1 MAVLTERAEA
11 SVDGIASP
19 ADVNLPL
26 GFALV
31 AERLVASIAV
41 EPVKRLAAR
50 RLVTHESFAAV
61 TPTTSFCFVSL
72 QAVYTE
78 RVASTRRT

>member
-1 MAVLTERAEA
+1 MAVLTDRAEA
-11 SVDGIASP
+11 SVDVIASP
-19 ADVNLPL
+19 ADVNPPL

-31 AERLVASIAV
+31 AERLVAFIAV
-41 EPVKRLAAR
+41 EPVKRLAAN

-61 TPTTSFCFVSL
+61 TQTTSFRFVCVEIMI

-78 RVASTRRT
+78 RV